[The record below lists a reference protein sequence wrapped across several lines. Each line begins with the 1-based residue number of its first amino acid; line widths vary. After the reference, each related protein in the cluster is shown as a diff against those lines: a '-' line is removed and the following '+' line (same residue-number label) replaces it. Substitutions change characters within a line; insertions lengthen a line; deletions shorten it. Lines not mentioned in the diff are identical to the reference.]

1 MTLTSGTR
9 LGPYAIA
16 LVGFL
21 VLFLPLNS
29 DVGVAGHRTQWRG
42 SNEQQESAGKGV
54 FETGG
59 FGLEIVWTKSLGS
72 GHSRI
77 TVVEGRAIT
86 MFSDGEFDNLVAL
99 EVATGEEIWRY
110 RIATTYRGHDGSA
123 DGPHSTP
130 IVDGGVAYGLG
141 PKGHLFAVSFVDGAE
156 IWSRKIDEEL
166 GARAPYWGFATTPA
180 IEGEMLIVQ
189 TGGPEGRAIAGFD
202 KRTGEVRWTV
212 GNDTVGYQ
220 SPTVLTLAG
229 VRQVVAV
236 GNQEIMG
243 ILPRTGEVL
252 WTYRYSTRGTEGSSR
267 TVPLGKDKFLLRFMR
282 EGEGPGDAALYRVEG
297 TDEEGFTVTE
307 IWRTTAFKGS
317 FSAPVF
323 YGDVPPD
330 VEFGVA
336 AAPWPA

>member
-1 MTLTSGTR
+1 MRFSTTSR
-9 LGPYAIA
+9 VA

-21 VLFLPLNS
+21 ALLLPLNS
-29 DVGVAGHRTQWRG
+29 DVGVAGHRTQSRG
-42 SNEQQESAGKGV
+42 SNQQQESAGKGV
-54 FETGG
+54 FETDG

-86 MFSDGEFDNLVAL
+86 MFSDGEFDNLIAL
-99 EVATGEEIWRY
+99 EVATGEEIWRH
-110 RIATTYRGHDGSA
+110 RIAATYRGHDGSA

-130 IVDGGVAYGLG
+130 IVDGGVVYGLG

-180 IEGEMLIVQ
+180 IEGGMLIVQ
-189 TGGPEGRAIAGFD
+189 TGGPEGQAITGFD

-212 GNDTVGYQ
+212 GGDTVGYQ

-243 ILPRTGEVL
+243 ILPRIGEVL
-252 WTYRYSTRGTEGSSR
+252 WTYRYSTRDTEGLI
-267 TVPLGKDKFLLRFMR
+267 P
-282 EGEGPGDAALYRVEG
+282 
-297 TDEEGFTVTE
+297 
-307 IWRTTAFKGS
+307 
-317 FSAPVF
+317 
-323 YGDVPPD
+323 
-330 VEFGVA
+330 
-336 AAPWPA
+336 AAPPG